1 MAISEGDRGWERARS
16 RLLDR
21 VEVAV
26 REANR
31 AVLRERIPELS
42 ETAFMR
48 LAVTVARLRA
58 DYLAEALRFGHDRMG
73 HVTPSEVE
81 RLAHARRA
89 FDEAVAAFEALERAI
104 SRGYIDISEA
114 ALSHTPF

>member
-1 MAISEGDRGWERARS
+1 MPISEGDPGWERARS

-31 AVLRERIPELS
+31 TVLREKIPELS
-42 ETAFMR
+42 DTAFMR
-48 LAVTVARLRA
+48 LAVSVARLRG
-58 DYLAEALRFGHDRMG
+58 DYLAEAMRFGQDRMG
-73 HVTPSEVE
+73 YVTPGEID

-89 FDEAVAAFEALERAI
+89 YDEAVAAFEALERAI

-114 ALSHTPF
+114 ALQRAAG

>member
-21 VEVAV
+21 VEIAV

-42 ETAFMR
+42 EAAFMR
-48 LAVTVARLRA
+48 LAVTVARLRGE
-58 DYLAEALRFGHDRMG
+58 YLAEAMRFGHDRMG
-73 HVTPSEVE
+73 RVTPAETE

-89 FDEAVAAFEALERAI
+89 FDEAVSAFEALERAI

-114 ALSHTPF
+114 ELGHTPF

>member
-1 MAISEGDRGWERARS
+1 MAIREGDPGWERARS

-31 AVLRERIPELS
+31 AVLHEKVPELS
-42 ETAFMR
+42 DAAFMR

-58 DYLAEALRFGHDRMG
+58 DYLAAAMRFGQERQG
-73 HVTPSEVE
+73 HVTAAEVE
-81 RLAHARRA
+81 MLAHARRA
-89 FDEAVAAFEALERAI
+89 FDEAVLAFEALERAI

-114 ALSHTPF
+114 ALPPAR